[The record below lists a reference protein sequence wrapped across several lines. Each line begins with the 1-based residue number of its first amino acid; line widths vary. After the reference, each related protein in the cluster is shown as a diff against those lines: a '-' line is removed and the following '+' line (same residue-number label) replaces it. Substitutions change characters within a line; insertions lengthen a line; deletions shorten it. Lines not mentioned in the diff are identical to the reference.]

1 MVDITGAAA
10 ADKKRRQEQGK
21 YKARMRK
28 LANPE
33 IATRNKKRISGE
45 SDKAKVSYE
54 AMKQNRKLSA
64 FFNEEEDKDD

>member
-10 ADKKRRQEQGK
+10 ADKKRRQEQGR
-21 YKARMRK
+21 YNARMRK

-33 IATRNKKRISGE
+33 ITIRNKKRIGG

-64 FFNEEEDKDD
+64 FFNEEEDEDND